1 MVRRNADGTL
11 FVGEVVEETKTV
23 KVEPIQDDFEQED
36 MFMNE
41 PVEDDT
47 PEPEKP
53 RNKGGRPRKR

>member
-1 MVRRNADGTL
+1 MIIQEAVFPGLKD
-11 FVGEVVEETKTV
+11 EVIDERLSH
-23 KVEPIQDDFEQED
+23 QDDFEQED